1 MAKWLNA
8 PVVLVL
14 DAQAQARSAAA
25 VVLGF
30 EQFDPAMQLAAV
42 IANQVGGEA
51 HARWI
56 REAVAARCRARV
68 VGAIPRDE
76 SVALAERHLGLM
88 TAGEGG
94 LTVEKRQRLAELIE
108 RSVDLD
114 DVLSLAVPLPVPGT
128 AAPSPSLRRAP
139 RARIGIAH
147 DAAFC
152 FYYRDNLAL
161 LEAAGAELVSW
172 SPLDDTVLPAVD
184 GLYFG
189 GGYPELYGAT
199 LAGNPAMLTAVRSL
213 ASEGRPIYAECG
225 GLMYLA
231 DAIEDLDGAHAT
243 PPPVVGLYG
252 GHAARGFATGS
263 EWRDRPRPRVSLFFA
278 RPRAVVDPARLPIA
292 ASPGRGARR
301 RLSDRQ
307 RAAELRPS
315 AFRLESRTG
324 AELRGGLRR

>member
-1 MAKWLNA
+1 M
-8 PVVLVL
+8 
-14 DAQAQARSAAA
+14 
-25 VVLGF
+25 
-30 EQFDPAMQLAAV
+30 
-42 IANQVGGEA
+42 
-51 HARWI
+51 
-56 REAVAARCRARV
+56 
-68 VGAIPRDE
+68 GAIPRDE

-199 LAGNPAMLTAVRSL
+199 LAANRANVNNAFFNMIHLSSRSRRR
-213 ASEGRPIYAECG
+213 SRRPSLVLWVNVAIQVPGFGKMPNAG
-225 GLMYLA
+225 G
-231 DAIEDLDGAHAT
+231 
-243 PPPVVGLYG
+243 PP
-252 GHAARGFATGS
+252 
-263 EWRDRPRPRVSLFFA
+263 ERPR
-278 RPRAVVDPARLPIA
+278 
-292 ASPGRGARR
+292 
-301 RLSDRQ
+301 
-307 RAAELRPS
+307 
-315 AFRLESRTG
+315 
-324 AELRGGLRR
+324 